1 MELVKADTQLIRF
14 LRSHKTLALQYKN
27 LPETEN
33 EIQFWV
39 SEMLNSDC
47 FSLSEK
53 RELFECVIYSRH
65 DGMRFADE
73 KDQDF
78 IHWGYSHLV
87 GVPLYSLCRL
97 FPINNLAAAEE
108 ALKNPNWEMDKY
120 FSIINNALY
129 LEGDSMRESKKAVI
143 FFFDNLPTAMLTKQN
158 IVSMLDYIASS
169 QRLTPPYLT
178 DKQGYLSALSATL
191 KEIIIRRVGGNLPYS
206 WAVELLTDD
215 INFLTHQ
222 S

>member
-1 MELVKADTQLIRF
+1 MCYLQQARGYALYRGKGPRF
-14 LRSHKTLALQYKN
+14 
-27 LPETEN
+27 
-33 EIQFWV
+33 
-39 SEMLNSDC
+39 
-47 FSLSEK
+47 
-53 RELFECVIYSRH
+53 
-65 DGMRFADE
+65 
-73 KDQDF
+73 
-78 IHWGYSHLV
+78 
-87 GVPLYSLCRL
+87 YSLGILSPCRL

-108 ALKNPNWEMDKY
+108 SLKNPNWELDTY
-120 FSIINNALY
+120 FAIINNALY

-215 INFLTHQ
+215 IDFLTHQ